1 MDDLYELGSR
11 VRSSSVDVLALQ
23 EVENYGSLRDF
34 VKGHVGPEYKARDGI
49 VSVQSN
55 DLRGIDLGLLS
66 KLPVGRV
73 ISHRYAKSASGRSLA
88 FSRDCLEIELLGKN
102 GEVIL
107 TVYNSHLKSKYSRF
121 NPVTQPTEYAAD
133 QEKSAARRLEQV
145 EKTIEIVKSSR
156 NVNRDN
162 FVIVGDMNDT
172 PDSAPLKPFLK
183 NNNVLKLTSALD
195 TIAQTNTDPNSKRR
209 RKRDTHKWT
218 RREGGAT
225 VTTYSQI
232 DYILCS
238 KALWEKF
245 TGKVKVEQRGYT
257 SGTDHYLA
265 YAEFDFGDLVD

>member
-1 MDDLYELGSR
+1 
-11 VRSSSVDVLALQ
+11 
-23 EVENYGSLRDF
+23 
-34 VKGHVGPEYKARDGI
+34 
-49 VSVQSN
+49 
-55 DLRGIDLGLLS
+55 
-66 KLPVGRV
+66 
-73 ISHRYAKSASGRSLA
+73 
-88 FSRDCLEIELLGKN
+88 
-102 GEVIL
+102 
-107 TVYNSHLKSKYSRF
+107 VYNSHLKSKYSRF

-195 TIAQTNTDPNSKRR
+195 TIAQTNTDPNSMQR

-225 VTTYSQI
+225 VTTIARSTIYSAQKPFGKN
-232 DYILCS
+232 LPVRS
-238 KALWEKF
+238 KSSNGA
-245 TGKVKVEQRGYT
+245 TRVVPIIT
-257 SGTDHYLA
+257 
-265 YAEFDFGDLVD
+265 